1 MTGPRDKIA
10 GLAALGVSGLAAY
23 GFLAIAAHALG
34 AGRFAPIGALWAVVF
49 LTGGSLGTPLET
61 ELARRIGAARG
72 RGVSYADDVR
82 AGFALAITAGAI
94 AVVLALVL
102 GSQLDGVLFGGQAG
116 FSLAGAIAFAGLIV
130 GAAVRGTYAGAG
142 RMTMWGTY
150 LLADGGSRFL
160 IGLVAAA
167 LLPTDGAFAAAV
179 AIGPWFAAVL
189 AAAPVRAVARGASGR
204 LRDGVRSVARAS
216 SMLVIGASAA
226 SLLTYFGAVLLPAIV
241 RGPDPHVGSYI
252 AALTVAR
259 LPLFLFSPL
268 VAISVPRIAFGREH
282 RDDRAAGV
290 EATLT
295 VGVAV
300 LMGIGV
306 VVGGMIAGQEALRML
321 FGHDFVVTAGSLLAL
336 SIASAAW
343 LVATAAAATA
353 VAAGRAGLVAA
364 AWCLAALAAAV
375 VALVPGADSFARTN
389 LAITV
394 GACTAA
400 FATVGAAI
408 TAFRSPARRRSDAV
422 QLADAGSAGAASTA
436 ATAAVVATPTS
447 AATPPRLR
455 VRYVYDALYP
465 DMNGGAERRYHEL
478 ATRLAATC
486 DVDYVTWTFGGG
498 DPVRR
503 RDGVTYRGVGPA
515 PEFYGPDGKRRVGE
529 AVAFAWRLV
538 PALLRHRVDV
548 LDVSA
553 TPTLPLYGAWLAAKL
568 TRTPLVV
575 TWHEFWG
582 EHWHTYLPGARV
594 VATVARML
602 EGVSRRLGDRLVA
615 VSAFT
620 GSRLGAGPWASRVTV
635 VGNGVAV
642 DEITAATPSPERIDL
657 LYLGRLIDEK
667 RVELLLEAVAILAR
681 TDAAIR
687 CVVIGEGPER
697 SRLEALSTMLAIREN
712 VRFAG
717 RMPTAGVHAA
727 LRAAS
732 ILVLP
737 SAREGYGIVV
747 VEAQA
752 AGAIPIVTTG
762 PATAAPT
769 LVRDGIDGLVVDP
782 TPEAIAAAAVS
793 HLGNPERRAAM
804 QAAAA
809 QTARAASWDAVASE
823 MLGVYRAV
831 AAKSAATVAVTP
843 IPQPAGQPS

>member
-34 AGRFAPIGALWAVVF
+34 AARFAPIGALWAVVF
-49 LTGGSLGTPLET
+49 LTGASLGTPLET

-94 AVVLALVL
+94 AVVLALAL
-102 GSQLDGVLFGGQAG
+102 GSQLDSVLFGGQAG
-116 FSLAGAIAFAGLIV
+116 FSVAGAIAFAGLIV

-160 IGLVAAA
+160 VGLVVAA

-189 AAAPVRAVARGASGR
+189 AAAPVRAVARGARGR
-204 LRDGVRSVARAS
+204 LRDGVRSVARTS
-216 SMLVIGASAA
+216 STLVVGASAA

-268 VAISVPRIAFGREH
+268 VAISVPRIAFAREH
-282 RDDRAAGV
+282 GADRAATF

-306 VVGGMIAGQEALRML
+306 VLGGMIAGQEALKML
-321 FGHDFVVTAGSLLAL
+321 FGHDFVVSAGSLLAL
-336 SIASAAW
+336 SIASASW
-343 LVATAAAATA
+343 LIATAAAATA

-364 AWCLAALAAAV
+364 AWCLAAVVAAV
-375 VALVPGADSFARTN
+375 VALVPGGDPFARTD
-389 LAITV
+389 LAITA

-400 FATVGAAI
+400 LATVGTAI
-408 TAFRSPARRRSDAV
+408 MAFRSPAGRPTQATRV
-422 QLADAGSAGAASTA
+422 VEAGPAAALSAA
-436 ATAAVVATPTS
+436 ATAAS
-447 AATPPRLR
+447 PPRLR
-455 VRYVYDALYP
+455 IRYVYDALYP
-465 DMNGGAERRYHEL
+465 EMNGGAERRYHEL

-498 DPVRR
+498 DPVHR

-538 PALLRHRVDV
+538 PALLRDRVDV

-553 TPTLPLYGAWLAAKL
+553 TPTIPLYGAWLAAKL

-594 VATVARML
+594 VATVARLL
-602 EGVSRRLGDRLVA
+602 ESVSRRLGDRLVA

-642 DEITAATPSPERIDL
+642 DEIAAVAPSAERIDL

-697 SRLEALSTMLAIREN
+697 SRLEALSTTLAIREN

-717 RMPTAGVHAA
+717 RMPAADVHAA

-793 HLGNPERRAAM
+793 LLGNPVRRAAM
-804 QAAAA
+804 HAAAA
-809 QTARAASWDAVASE
+809 ESARAASWDAVASE
-823 MLGVYRAV
+823 MLGVYRAL
-831 AAKSAATVAVTP
+831 AAKPAATVAVTP
-843 IPQPAGQPS
+843 MTQPLGQPS